1 MRKLIYH
8 VAMTLDNYISHEDGS
23 ITGFSNFGEGEH
35 VTDYLE
41 QLKAYDTVVMGKNT
55 YTFGY
60 QYGLEPGQP
69 AYPHM
74 AHYIFSKSL
83 QFEAEADERVK
94 IINKEEVA
102 FIKRLKA
109 EEGTDIYLCGGG
121 TFAGFLL
128 EHELIDELRIKLYP
142 LIFGRGIGLFGNST
156 KAVDL
161 ELLDT
166 KVYKTGALLL
176 TYQLNYPELPGTSV

>member
-8 VAMTLDNYISHEDGS
+8 VAMTLDHYIAHEDGS
-23 ITGFSNFGEGEH
+23 IGGFSKFSEGEH

-41 QLKAYDTVVMGKNT
+41 QLNSYDTVVMGKNT

-60 QYGLEPGQP
+60 QFGLKPGQP

-74 AHYIFSKSL
+74 KHYIFSKSL
-83 QFEAEADERVK
+83 QFETEPDERVK
-94 IINKEEVA
+94 VVNQNELGCIRELKE
-102 FIKRLKA
+102 

-121 TFAGFLL
+121 SFAGFLL

-142 LIFGRGIGLFGNST
+142 FLFGRGIKLFGNSP
-156 KAVDL
+156 KAVEL

-166 KVYKTGALLL
+166 KVYNTGAQLL
-176 TYQLNYPELPGTSV
+176 TYQIKYS